1 MHMSESKDKDKG
13 GASHRASGGPEAGFG
28 GVLHGLADLIEK
40 LGELADKGTELSK
53 TGQFG
58 EQKGVSGVY
67 GFSVKTGMGGQ
78 GLKVEPFGNIAKD
91 KATGKSV
98 VQEVREP
105 MVDVFEEADHTL
117 VVAEI
122 PGIKLADVHVEVQDD
137 VLTISA
143 EAEDRKYRR
152 EVLLP
157 RAYPR
162 EKMQITCSNGIL
174 KIKCAG

>member
-1 MHMSESKDKDKG
+1 MTESRDKG
-13 GASHRASGGPEAGFG
+13 GPGRRAGGRPEAGFG
-28 GVLHGLADLIEK
+28 GVLQGLADLIEK
-40 LGELADKGTELSK
+40 LGELSDKGAELSK

-67 GFSVKTGMGGQ
+67 GFSVKVGTGGQ
-78 GLKVEPFGNIAKD
+78 GVKVEPFGNIAKD
-91 KATGKSV
+91 KATGRSV

-117 VVAEI
+117 VVAEM
-122 PGIKLADVHVEVQDD
+122 PGIAAADVQVEAQDD

-143 EAEDRKYRR
+143 ARGDRKYRK

-162 EKMQITCSNGIL
+162 EKMEISCSSGIVR
-174 KIKCAG
+174 IKCVN